1 MLPVFVDSGQCFVQ
15 VGVKGLIA
23 GLNEGQSFGCE
34 SGVSGCRKVGF
45 IGAGVS
51 LFVVVIVE
59 IWMWVG
65 SCDEDACGEKS
76 DGHD

>member
-1 MLPVFVDSGQCFVQ
+1 MLQVFVDSGQCFVQ
-15 VGVKGLIA
+15 VHVKGLVV

-34 SGVSGCRKVGF
+34 SGISSCGKVGF

-51 LFVVVIVE
+51 LFVVVTVE
-59 IWMWVG
+59 IWMQVG